1 MLQSNFGSALPETP
15 AFVAKRPVGITLRP
29 ANGADDFSRRDPDS
43 IVKQPRK
50 KSRKAANAGKTSIDK
65 TSIDKTSID
74 KTSIDKTSI
83 DKAPQ
88 SRDAWRPSWCRNAPP
103 RKIKRAQG
111 RPGAGRNP
119 WPACRKKCRRQ
130 SPQVQPN
137 HPAFPAR
144 WCYGFLRA
152 LPGDH
157 CLVAT
162 VAGKIA
168 SAGLAPASE
177 RQNHTTSPSVSNI
190 VRPHDKR
197 APMPLAS
204 TASRTHVS

>member
-1 MLQSNFGSALPETP
+1 LIS
-15 AFVAKRPVGITLRP
+15 
-29 ANGADDFSRRDPDS
+29 
-43 IVKQPRK
+43 
-50 KSRKAANAGKTSIDK
+50 KTSTD
-65 TSIDKTSID
+65 T
-74 KTSIDKTSI
+74 
-83 DKAPQ
+83 APR
-88 SRDAWRPSWCRNAPP
+88 SRDAWRPSGCRNAPP

-144 WCYGFLRA
+144 WCYSFLRA

-162 VAGKIA
+162 VAGEIA
-168 SAGLAPASE
+168 PAGLAPASE
-177 RQNHTTSPSVSNI
+177 RQNHTTSPSASASF
-190 VRPHDKR
+190 VRTTSARRRHSRPPHP
-197 APMPLAS
+197 APTFRDDRP
-204 TASRTHVS
+204 